1 MNRLDETVSAKA
13 LRFVVRQVDSGLMRA
28 KMKNET
34 LTLEGDALE
43 LLEIVLD
50 LANLK
55 LKEMEARCTDPR
67 GGERAP
73 EG

>member
-1 MNRLDETVSAKA
+1 MTRPDEAVSAKA
-13 LRFVVRQVDSGLMRA
+13 LRFVWRQIQQGL
-28 KMKNET
+28 KNSQEKEET
-34 LTLEGDALE
+34 LTIEGDALE

-55 LKEMEARCTDPR
+55 LQEMEARCTDPR

-73 EG
+73 KG